1 MKIFVTG
8 GSGFIG
14 SYLLPLLI
22 SRGHEVLCLGRAAMT
37 QGGSRTLLGD
47 LYELDSYRAELEF
60 FKPESAI
67 HLAWGGLPDYSL
79 GNCRRNLLAGI
90 GLFEALVQAGCTK
103 IFAAGSCWEY
113 GKLTGAVKE
122 SDLGE
127 GPGMFAA
134 FKIALQAIGQS
145 FCRADGY
152 HFIWGRPFFVYGP
165 GQRANSLIPSCYRSL
180 IAGTAPAINNPM
192 AINDFVYVAD
202 VADAILALIEESQA
216 AGIYNIGTGKPAAVW
231 EVVNAV
237 AASLGLPPPY
247 HNMHPSAATGLW
259 ADTHK
264 MEALGWRP
272 AVTLEAGINC
282 TIETWKTHW
291 N

>member
-1 MKIFVTG
+1 MRIFVTG

-14 SYLLPLLI
+14 RYLIPLLI
-22 SRGHEVLCLGRAAMT
+22 RKGHEVLSLGRGAKT
-37 QGGSRTLLGD
+37 QGASRTLQGD
-47 LYELDSYRAELEF
+47 LYETDSYRAELEF

-90 GLFEALVQAGCTK
+90 GLFEALGQAGCTK
-103 IFAAGSCWEY
+103 IFSAGSCWEY

-127 GPGMFAA
+127 GTGMFAA
-134 FKIALQAIGQS
+134 FKIALQVIGHS
-145 FCRADGY
+145 FCQADG
-152 HFIWGRPFFVYGP
+152 HRFIWGRPFFVYGP

-180 IAGTAPAINNPM
+180 SAGIAPSINNPM
-192 AINDFVYVAD
+192 AINDYVYVTD
-202 VADAILALIEESQA
+202 VAEAILTLIEESEA
-216 AGIYNIGTGKPAAVW
+216 AGTYNIGTGKPTAVW

-237 AASLGLPPPY
+237 ATSLGLSPPY
-247 HNMHPSAATGLW
+247 HNMHPSQATGLW
-259 ADTHK
+259 ADTHR

-272 AVTLEAGINC
+272 AVTLEAGINH
-282 TIETWKTHW
+282 TIETWKIHG

>member
-1 MKIFVTG
+1 MRIFLTG

-14 SYLLPLLI
+14 KYLLPLLI
-22 SRGHEVLCLGRAAMT
+22 RKGHEVLCLRRCAET
-37 QGGSRTLLGD
+37 QGAAHTLQGD
-47 LYELDSYRAELEF
+47 LYEPESYRAELEF

-79 GNCRRNLLAGI
+79 GNCRSNLLAGI
-90 GLFEALVQAGCTK
+90 GLFEALGKAGCTK

-127 GPGMFAA
+127 GTGMFAA

-145 FCRADGY
+145 FCRADG
-152 HFIWGRPFFVYGP
+152 HRFIWGRPFFVYGP

-180 IAGTAPAINNPM
+180 SAVIAPSINNPM
-192 AINDFVYVAD
+192 AINDYVYVDD
-202 VADAILALIEESQA
+202 VAEAILALIEESEA

-237 AASLGLPPPY
+237 AVSLGLSPPY
-247 HNMHPSAATGLW
+247 QNMHPSAGTGLW
-259 ADTHK
+259 ADTHRI
-264 MEALGWRP
+264 EALGWRS
-272 AVTLEAGINC
+272 AVTLEAGIKH
-282 TIETWKTHW
+282 TVETWKTH
-291 N
+291 